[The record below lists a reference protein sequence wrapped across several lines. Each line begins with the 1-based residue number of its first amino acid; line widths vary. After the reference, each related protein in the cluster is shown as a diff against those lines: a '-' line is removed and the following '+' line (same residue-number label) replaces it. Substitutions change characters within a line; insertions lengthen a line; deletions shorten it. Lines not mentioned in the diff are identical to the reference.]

1 MKKSIQVNTTT
12 PLFAHIEKMV
22 ERHGDNARLLW
33 DNRWWFIRDA
43 KPEGRREIRVYLESV
58 L

>member
-1 MKKSIQVNTTT
+1 MKKSITVNTTT
-12 PLFAHIEKMV
+12 PLFDHITNMV
-22 ERHGDNARLLW
+22 ERHGSNARLLW